1 MSEAAW
7 LNLREQLQI
16 LPQNLASHLMISVIA
31 LAAGVAISVPL
42 GVVVAQRAS
51 LRYPAL
57 LIISIVQT
65 IPSLAL
71 LALMVPLF
79 VAVGTLTAAWF
90 DVRLSALGF
99 WPTIIALTLYSM
111 LPIVRNTVTGILGVD
126 PPVVEAARGVGMT
139 AGQSLRLVLLPL
151 ATPVILAGI
160 RTATVWVVGIATL
173 STPIGQRSLGNFIFR
188 GLQTRNWTMVL
199 VGCLSAAALAVAL
212 DLIIAGMERA
222 AAQRRRG
229 LGLLC
234 GGLLAA
240 TFIGGL
246 AAPRLVRAWQAPA
259 TALEATLDDS
269 TDQPTP
275 RPHGHAI
282 RIGAKTFTEQYIL
295 SRVLT
300 DTLHAAGFQTRRQD
314 SLGST
319 IMFDALA
326 SGDLDVAID
335 YSGTIWANHMQRTG
349 SGDRREVLE
358 EVTWWLA
365 ATHGIR
371 CLGSLGFEN
380 SYALAMRRDQAEQLG
395 IRTIGDLAA
404 APAPAPGLA
413 PTLRIG
419 GDYEFFGRP
428 EWRALRNAYGL
439 RFADQVS
446 LDATF
451 MYQAVAADDV
461 QVISA
466 FSSDGRIAAFDL
478 VTLEDPR
485 QVIPPYDAIL
495 LLGPSVADDPA
506 VVAALR
512 PLVAAIDIDLMRRAN
527 GMVDAGSD
535 RKTIAQAAKWL
546 REQVAARGL
555 AADPPPQ

>member
-42 GVVVAQRAS
+42 GVVIAQRAS

-212 DLIIAGMERA
+212 DLMIGGLERA

-229 LGLLC
+229 LAFLC
-234 GGLLAA
+234 GGLLAV

-259 TALEATLDDS
+259 TAPEAALDGA
-269 TDQPTP
+269 TDQPASP
-275 RPHGHAI
+275 AHARTI

-295 SRVLT
+295 SRLVAE
-300 DTLHAAGFQTRRQD
+300 TLQAAGFPTRRLD

-319 IMFDALA
+319 IIFDALA
-326 SGDLDVAID
+326 AGDLDVAID

-365 ATHGIR
+365 AKHGIR
-371 CLGSLGFEN
+371 SLGSLGFEN
-380 SYALAMRRDQAEQLG
+380 SYALAMRRDRAEQLG
-395 IRTIGDLAA
+395 IRTIGDLAV
-404 APAPAPGLA
+404 APAPGLA

-428 EWRALRNAYGL
+428 EWRALRDAYGL

-495 LLGPSVADDPA
+495 LLGPAAADDPA

-512 PLVAAIDIDLMRRAN
+512 PLVAAIDIDMMRRAN

-535 RKTIAQAAKWL
+535 RKTVAQAAKWL